1 MTEAIEWG
9 QRSQWGNTASPS
21 TTEAH
26 DLAAR
31 LESRARA
38 AAWVGAAALVAMLL
52 GLSVGA
58 DAKECANATLLPV
71 DTTIT
76 PPAADVPADLAQ
88 FSGAWGGVWTDRAG
102 RPGACTGLVV
112 EDVFANGYV
121 RVVYSVGVLDP
132 YILRAR
138 YWRAVG
144 RIVAGTLR
152 FELPT
157 PTRPE
162 FTYRLAGND
171 LAGITRDS
179 TGEPHVTASRIP
191 DLRQVG
197 CPRLPPMAV
206 PTGTARDRLLAT
218 ELLAPAWAGDGP
230 VHNDYFMPMAAAA
243 PAWHT
248 LRGSLSM
255 PVFQLSSAYQGCAGL
270 PSPSPAL
277 AFTAVFF
284 THGDHLVPVV
294 RTIVW
299 SSDGRFGLILSPG
312 RVWSEPGDQG
322 MSRASF
328 PFVLVNPIDNSTHNG
343 LASFVFDD
351 TRVSHLRVQGT
362 QETARWSRDD
372 YWGQVLLTYM
382 PGAIADEARLRAEFD
397 RELRLETPI
406 KPWSALP
413 ATTPSLWL
421 AAFDGSAA
429 PDDISA
435 SGLVIDGVLYV
446 KGCHTRSGPYP
457 YCRHMRHGAFSV
469 TKSIGAAVALLRLA
483 AKYGDGVFDAKIADY
498 VAVTATHD
506 GWQDVTFADAL
517 SMVVPV
523 GDAGPRRDWPQPDP
537 DDNTPKFFDW
547 MQRRTAWEKL
557 DVGFTFGKYP
567 WARGEVVRY
576 STAVTFTLAAAMDA
590 YLKRQEGPHAHL
602 WDMVVDEVYRP
613 IGILHAPT
621 MHTREPDGSRGLP
634 ILGFGLTPTIDDV
647 AKLATL
653 LQQRGRHGDAQILS
667 AAKLDEALFRTRAT
681 GLATLQRSRFGD
693 QRYHLSFWA
702 LPYRTALGCLVHVP
716 YMWGY
721 GGNFVVLLPN
731 GVSAFRFADGNIHDL
746 ETMILASEAIRP
758 FCTSTPEAAPPM
770 AVSSAPLS
778 AAELQAQ
785 LPGNTFGMGGLRVFI
800 APGGVQYLAVGT
812 RVDVG
817 RWWITP
823 DGLYCRAWTVA
834 DDGRERCHQ
843 VYRDGETFTF
853 HVHDRWTVFRWTRTI
868 GRPADL

>member
-1 MTEAIEWG
+1 MMKAIKLG
-9 QRSQWGNTASPS
+9 QRSQWRHTASRS

-26 DLAAR
+26 DRAAR
-31 LESRARA
+31 RASRARA
-38 AAWVGAAALVAMLL
+38 EAASSRYGRSDTGHRVPCPHCTLAWARRATMRLSVASALRARRPHAAGVARTAPRRPAPGLRAADHPATLRHVHACPAVIRAARWVGAAILVAMLL
-52 GLSVGA
+52 GVGTDA
-58 DAKECANATLLPV
+58 DAQDCSHAMLLPV

-76 PPAADVPADLAQ
+76 PPAADVPAELAL

-102 RPGACTGLVV
+102 RPGACTTLVV
-112 EDVFANGYV
+112 EDVFADGYV
-121 RVVYSVGVLDP
+121 RVVLTNSIGVLDP
-132 YILRAR
+132 SLRQPRA
-138 YWRAVG
+138 WRVAG

-152 FELPT
+152 FELPS
-157 PTRPE
+157 PTRPV
-162 FTYRLAGND
+162 FTYRFVGND
-171 LAGITRDS
+171 LAGTAGDGTVERL
-179 TGEPHVTASRIP
+179 VTATRLP

-197 CPRLPPMAV
+197 CPRLPPIAA
-206 PTGTARDRLLAT
+206 PAGATRDHLLAT
-218 ELLAPAWAGDGP
+218 ELFDATWAGDGP

-243 PAWHT
+243 PARHT

-255 PVFQLSSAYQGCAGL
+255 PVFQLSSAHQGCPGL

-277 AFTAVFF
+277 AFAAAFF
-284 THGDHLVPVV
+284 THGDSLVPAV

-299 SSDGRFGLILSPG
+299 SSDGRVGLILSPG

-351 TRVSHLRVQGT
+351 TRVSHLRVQIT

-372 YWGQVLLTYM
+372 SWGQVPLTYT
-382 PGAIADEARLRAEFD
+382 PGALADEARLRAELD
-397 RELRLETPI
+397 RERRLETPV

-413 ATTPSLWL
+413 ATMPSPWL
-421 AAFDGSAA
+421 DAFDGSAA
-429 PDDISA
+429 PDDVSA

-469 TKSIGAAVALLRLA
+469 TKSMGAAVALLRLA

-506 GWQDVTFADAL
+506 GWKDVTFADAL

-523 GDAGPRRDWPQPDP
+523 GDAGPRRDWPQTDP

-547 MQRRTAWEKL
+547 MRRRTAREKL

-590 YLKRQEGPHAHL
+590 FLKRQEGPTAHL

-613 IGILHAPT
+613 IGIVHAPT

-634 ILGFGLTPTIDDV
+634 ILGFGLTPTIEDV
-647 AKLATL
+647 AKLTTL
-653 LQQRGRHGDAQILS
+653 LQQRGRHEGRQILS
-667 AAKLDEALFRTRAT
+667 ATKLDEALFRTRET
-681 GLATLQRSRFGD
+681 GLSTLQPSRFGD

-702 LPYRTALGCLVHVP
+702 LPYRTARGCLVHVP

-721 GGNFVVLLPN
+721 G
-731 GVSAFRFADGNIHDL
+731 
-746 ETMILASEAIRP
+746 
-758 FCTSTPEAAPPM
+758 
-770 AVSSAPLS
+770 
-778 AAELQAQ
+778 
-785 LPGNTFGMGGLRVFI
+785 
-800 APGGVQYLAVGT
+800 
-812 RVDVG
+812 
-817 RWWITP
+817 
-823 DGLYCRAWTVA
+823 
-834 DDGRERCHQ
+834 
-843 VYRDGETFTF
+843 
-853 HVHDRWTVFRWTRTI
+853 
-868 GRPADL
+868 